1 MIARY
6 LFVWFLFF
14 CEIVFSF
21 NKQFPVIISQYSVY
35 IGDYNEDIL
44 HNISLA
50 IQKIDGYIIDDEGIF
65 SFNKVV
71 GKRSAKYG
79 YRDAPVFFNNQRA
92 FLPGGGICVISSTLY
107 AAVLNANLT
116 IIERHK
122 HLFPVHYIPIGLD
135 ATVSWGSKDLVFK
148 NTLKQPIM
156 IAAKIIGD
164 RLLILIKAKKDST
177 VHYRVISEITYIPTY
192 EDNKKLLPAV
202 EAKVYRLKLIDNKIV
217 EKKFLYRDY
226 YPPRY
231 RR

>member
-1 MIARY
+1 MIIR
-6 LFVWFLFF
+6 LFFALFLFF
-14 CEIVFSF
+14 SGIGFCT
-21 NKQFPVIISQYSVY
+21 NKQFPVIVSQYAVY
-35 IGDYNEDIL
+35 IGDYSEDIL

-50 IQKIDGYIIDDEGIF
+50 LQRIDGYIIDDEGIF
-65 SFNKVV
+65 SFNKIV

-92 FLPGGGICVISSTLY
+92 FLPGGGICVVSSTLY
-107 AAVLNANLT
+107 AAALNANLT

-135 ATVSWGSKDLVFK
+135 ATVSWGAKDLVFK

-164 RLLILIKAKKDST
+164 RLLIFIKAMKKVN
-177 VHYRVISEITYIPTY
+177 VHYRVISEIVYIPAY
-192 EDNKKLLPAV
+192 EDDKKLLPAI
-202 EAKVYRLKLIDNKIV
+202 EAKVYRLKLIDNKVI
-217 EKKFLYRDY
+217 EKRFLYRDY

-231 RR
+231 HK